1 MLPVSRNNPAKKVI
15 QIMLYHLGRLTSYA
29 SLGFLFGLLGKGFYM
44 AGIQQQISIVVGLL
58 MITIAII
65 PERVFAKYNFSR
77 PVYTVISRVKTNL
90 GNQFK
95 RKSPDALFTIGL
107 LNGLLPCGL
116 VYAALFGAIAM
127 QNVSLSVFYMLLY
140 GIGTIPLM
148 SVVVYVANFLSIPFR
163 NKLQK
168 AIPVVTVVI
177 GILFVMRGM
186 GLDIAY
192 VSPSNMH
199 LFIQASA
206 NCH

>member
-1 MLPVSRNNPAKKVI
+1 
-15 QIMLYHLGRLTSYA
+15 MLYHLGRLTSYA

>member
-1 MLPVSRNNPAKKVI
+1 
-15 QIMLYHLGRLTSYA
+15 MLYHLGRLTSYA

-168 AIPVVTVVI
+168 VIPVVTVVI

>member
-1 MLPVSRNNPAKKVI
+1 
-15 QIMLYHLGRLTSYA
+15 
-29 SLGFLFGLLGKGFYM
+29 
-44 AGIQQQISIVVGLL
+44 
-58 MITIAII
+58 
-65 PERVFAKYNFSR
+65 
-77 PVYTVISRVKTNL
+77 
-90 GNQFK
+90 
-95 RKSPDALFTIGL
+95 
-107 LNGLLPCGL
+107 
-116 VYAALFGAIAM
+116 
-127 QNVSLSVFYMLLY
+127 MLLY

-168 AIPVVTVVI
+168 VIPVVTVVI